1 MFVFLEIT
9 NRLMS
14 RFNRLHDMSDVYG
27 QYTKICVLIKIN
39 ATKEDVEEHMNTS
52 HDILLNV

>member
-39 ATKEDVEEHMNTS
+39 ATKEDVEEH
-52 HDILLNV
+52 IP